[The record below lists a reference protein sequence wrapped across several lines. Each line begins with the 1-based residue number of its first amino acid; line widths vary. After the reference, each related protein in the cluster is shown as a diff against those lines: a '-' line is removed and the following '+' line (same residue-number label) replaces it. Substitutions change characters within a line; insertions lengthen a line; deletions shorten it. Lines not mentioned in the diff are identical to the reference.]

1 MKRFCIIILL
11 VVLISCVS
19 KGKEDTNNNEFLEI
33 DFNIGKVQFARFNN
47 VDMIQ
52 NIPVIYRNKSDII
65 ANINELEPNKKVI
78 DILNE
83 PFEKLELSILSDFSE
98 KRLFN
103 GISELFDILEIKISQ
118 DIFEKFNSSEL
129 YNIIKI
135 KIENLNIYV
144 YRDHKEYFK
153 LLFIEYNNNFIYE
166 PKIKIGYNKTEIIN
180 LLGNPS
186 SYSERRNIFIYISHK
201 TGRQINIYFK
211 NENVK
216 LIQLIS
222 WNGI

>member
-1 MKRFCIIILL
+1 MKHFCIIIPLI
-11 VVLISCVS
+11 VLISCVS
-19 KGKEDTNNNEFLEI
+19 KGKEDTNNNVFFEI

-47 VDMIQ
+47 VDMTQ
-52 NIPVIYRNKSDII
+52 NIPVIYRNKSDVI
-65 ANINELEPNKKVI
+65 ANVNELEPNKKVI
-78 DILNE
+78 DIINE
-83 PFEKLELSILSDFSE
+83 PFEKLKLGILSDFSE

-103 GISELFDILEIKISQ
+103 GINELFDILEIKTSQ
-118 DIFEKFNSSEL
+118 DIIEKFNSNEL
-129 YNIIKI
+129 YNLIKI

-144 YRDHKEYFK
+144 YRDNKEYFK
-153 LLFIEYNNNFIYE
+153 LLFIEYNNNSIYE

-186 SYSERRNIFIYISHK
+186 SYSDRRNIFIYISHK
-201 TGRQINIYFK
+201 TGRQINIYFN

>member
-1 MKRFCIIILL
+1 MKHFWIIIPLI
-11 VVLISCVS
+11 VLISCVS
-19 KGKEDTNNNEFLEI
+19 KEKEYTNNDEFFEI

-47 VDMIQ
+47 VDMTQ
-52 NIPVIYRNKSDII
+52 NIPVIYRNKSDVI
-65 ANINELEPNKKVI
+65 ANINELEPNKTVI
-78 DILNE
+78 DILDE
-83 PFEKLELSILSDFSE
+83 PFEKLKLSLLSDFSE

-103 GISELFDILEIKISQ
+103 GINELFDILEIKISQ
-118 DIFEKFNSSEL
+118 DIIEKFNSNEL

-135 KIENLNIYV
+135 KIKNIDIYV

-153 LLFIEYNNNFIYE
+153 LLFIEYNNNFTYE
-166 PKIKIGYNKTEIIN
+166 PKIKIGFNKTEIIN

-201 TGRQINIYFK
+201 TGRQINIYFN

>member
-1 MKRFCIIILL
+1 MVLVSCI
-11 VVLISCVS
+11 S
-19 KGKEDTNNNEFLEI
+19 KGKEDTNNNKFLEI
-33 DFNIGKVQFARFNN
+33 DFNISKVQFARFNN
-47 VDMIQ
+47 VDMTQ
-52 NIPVIYRNKSDII
+52 NIPVIYKKQSDVI

-83 PFEKLELSILSDFSE
+83 PFEKLNLSILSDFSE

-103 GISELFDILEIKISQ
+103 GINELFEIFEIKISQ
-118 DIFEKFNSSEL
+118 DIIEKFNSNEL
-129 YNIIKI
+129 YKLIKI

-153 LLFIEYNNNFIYE
+153 LLFTEYNNNFIYE
-166 PKIKIGYNKTEIIN
+166 PKMKIGYNKTEIIN
-180 LLGNPS
+180 SFGNPS
-186 SYSERRNIFIYISHK
+186 SYSERRNMFIYISHK
-201 TGRQINIYFK
+201 TGRQINIFFN